1 MKGLFSKIMNK
12 INELPNPAGLK
23 MNNQN
28 QNKVQS
34 QNSPPIT
41 PPSPDQNTLIQNNN
55 INTQQS
61 NNPNNKINNNINMTN
76 NNVNNTNT
84 INNANNQNINNN
96 KTDNQIVIVNERP
109 IEKKI
114 QGYYYKKH
122 IEDIRKLKISE
133 PIIYQRQKMK
143 VNFDIDILDYLFND
157 MTEIFKQKS
166 DVVEENKNELIK
178 KINETYELVN
188 ILNDINKNSDDC
200 LNKYMKQKKIMDN
213 VEILEIFIKSLSQ
226 EVDDLLSDIAKVE
239 QKIKNESIE
248 ELNKK

>member
-12 INELPNPAGLK
+12 INELPNPPGIK
-23 MNNQN
+23 ITNSNQN
-28 QNKVQS
+28 QNKIPAS
-34 QNSPPIT
+34 NSPT
-41 PPSPDQNTLIQNNN
+41 VKPSESPNTLIKNNQINDQQNNN
-55 INTQQS
+55 
-61 NNPNNKINNNINMTN
+61 TN
-76 NNVNNTNT
+76 NNVNTV
-84 INNANNQNINNN
+84 NNASEQKNN
-96 KTDNQIVIVNERP
+96 KKKVDQIVMVNERQ
-109 IEKKI
+109 IENKV

-200 LNKYMKQKKIMDN
+200 LNKYMKEKKIMDD
-213 VEILEIFIKSLSQ
+213 VEILEIFVKTLSQ
-226 EVDDLLSDIAKVE
+226 EVDDLLSDIAKFE
-239 QKIKNESIE
+239 QKMKNEITDE
-248 ELNKK
+248 NKK